1 VRGAE
6 DIQAVDFLRGD
17 RDGCPT
23 NFGIRRDLGI
33 ETLPRFGAEFFGVI
47 EPAQNKVRR
56 EYDCAYNDRAGE
68 WSTTGF
74 IDSCDGVETLSGD
87 AMLVDKGAWHV
98 IGLKEHRHQCRSGT
112 MPMKFRMIR
121 SRAAQTVE
129 NTPVTGVPPLF
140 ES

>member
-1 VRGAE
+1 MFDHGAHSGVRGAE

-17 RDGCPT
+17 GDGGPE

-87 AMLVDKGAWHV
+87 AMLVDEGAGHAEISV
-98 IGLKEHRHQCRSGT
+98 S
-112 MPMKFRMIR
+112 
-121 SRAAQTVE
+121 
-129 NTPVTGVPPLF
+129 
-140 ES
+140 